1 MKRLLLGLLLISFL
15 IVAGVSAST
24 QVNYTAS
31 KGGVVNGGFETG
43 TGTATASGWVGS
55 ENYGW
60 YAYYDTLTGFVM
72 FDANYSHSGSKSL
85 LISST
90 GSASSGKF
98 ISAQNLGNEA
108 PYTRNLIPVKPST
121 VYRVSYW
128 IKTTSVS
135 TGVSQG
141 ATLSLDEFTET
152 AYNSVSYNTVGGYTT
167 GTNDW
172 SQKSY
177 TWTTASGTTRLKIRE
192 KLVGETGSAYYDD
205 IQIEEIVTDT
215 QSTAQV
221 VKPVVQGVT
230 SVDNIDQSL
239 DSGWA
244 AANTYALTNAVNEG
258 ATHIQTFTPTKAK
271 ITNISINCVATGT
284 AVTWTLAVHDASN
297 NVLSSNT
304 ITPVAGVNSIPVP
317 TLWTSGNLHFHV
329 YASATTG
336 TPTLK
341 AASANDLETGSYIE
355 YYAKNTEDVSVTVN
369 GVTANL
375 ISNGTAVGDATGLL
389 SGAIVDTD
397 KGFYNWTSS
406 RSTTDSTSPLSIYS
420 ASAGGNSIG
429 ANPIVG
435 NGWIYFQNSDITLL
449 GSANDATS
457 RVMIYKFNTMLPITG
472 ISINSTIYSSSTNS
486 KKLDIS
492 LDGSSWTELRNVT
505 GTGAVYY
512 SAANSTDIANG
523 ATTFYLRFIKTGTS
537 QFYIGLNSV
546 NATLNTTGLPTQ
558 SVIAGTNYYNISS
571 NGRADSASLDPS
583 MLVDVWL
590 MGQPPASSFTSN
602 VSSGIAPLP
611 VHFTDTSTGYPTSW
625 SWKVNGTQVATT
637 QNLDYTFV
645 PQGTHIVN
653 LTATNSGGSSI
664 STDKYIYANATLIAD
679 FVGAPLSGHATTD
692 VSFVDFSVGAGIYS
706 WDWTFG
712 DGGTSTER
720 NPTHPYSTA
729 GTFDVSLTIDGD
741 DGTNTTTMLAYIT
754 ITEASDINPDSTYR
768 FKPDNN
774 IISNLTLYNR
784 TIEMG
789 NVNNAT
795 YALGSTLFD
804 KDHIRVMRV
813 LPNATTY
820 GDIVLTSYSMDNT
833 TGIVNWNVTRPGGF
847 APIAAFVPILDIEML
862 YDRYSPGVTGAA
874 WGSGTLING
883 TYRNSFPV
891 TNLLDSPLTYSWTT
905 YSNFSVDNNAPIIFE
920 DTVTFTPI
928 ELNFTPNRW
937 LWDFGDG
944 NTTLLTTPSS
954 IAHIY
959 TGTPGTLNPS
969 LTAYRSENTAVT
981 NTTTL
986 YGAIVAAY
994 NTSYVHADFSATPI
1008 TGTPGVAVSFTD
1020 LSQWG
1025 STDAVSGRTYNW
1037 SFGDGLYSSSP
1048 YSDVT
1053 GDVLHVYPTVG
1064 VYSVNLTVN
1073 NTIDSDH
1080 VEKLNHI
1087 TVAISQVQQTT
1098 WYTPKQIGITAV
1110 YRDPAGIRIPNTTLT
1125 VTAIGSSIPTTA
1137 TTSMGESLQAL
1148 YGINPTAANL
1158 MLNNTLIMS
1167 GTTGGDGSVAFI
1179 VVATISYS
1187 VAVTDPA
1194 TGLVWTTTLFPS
1206 DPTGLYTVW
1215 VGELPYASLGNT
1227 TLTHMNAT
1235 RVYYTQPDIGNVT
1248 FHVDYQDISG
1258 YTTNVLFEIID
1269 AGNMTTVYSAN
1280 LGAPGTG
1287 VLQANYTLPN
1297 KMGYTYYWGYNATR
1311 DTP

>member
-1 MKRLLLGLLLISFL
+1 MKLSHKILIGLILIGMLVVPVSATVYGDNFAPIMSSNTL
-15 IVAGVSAST
+15 SNGVTGNTTSASSEYNTGAYGAWAAFDRNIYSSPTHGWVTKDNIVAGWLQIEMPTGKVLKKYTLSQSNFSSLAANAQAAPNQWNVNASNDGTTWTVLDT
-24 QVNYTAS
+24 QTGIPWDNTAS
-31 KGGVVNGGFETG
+31 VPQTFTISNTNSYKFYQIN
-43 TGTATASGWVGS
+43 ATANATNPAAALGIG
-55 ENYGW
+55 EW
-60 YAYYDTLTGFVM
+60 YLYDELVASFTPVT
-72 FDANYSHSGSKSL
+72 
-85 LISST
+85 ST
-90 GSASSGKF
+90 GSS
-98 ISAQNLGNEA
+98 
-108 PYTRNLIPVKPST
+108 PY
-121 VYRVSYW
+121 
-128 IKTTSVS
+128 
-135 TGVSQG
+135 
-141 ATLSLDEFTET
+141 
-152 AYNSVSYNTVGGYTT
+152 
-167 GTNDW
+167 
-172 SQKSY
+172 
-177 TWTTASGTTRLKIRE
+177 
-192 KLVGETGSAYYDD
+192 
-205 IQIEEIVTDT
+205 
-215 QSTAQV
+215 
-221 VKPVVQGVT
+221 GVT
-230 SVDNIDQSL
+230 
-239 DSGWA
+239 
-244 AANTYALTNAVNEG
+244 
-258 ATHIQTFTPTKAK
+258 
-271 ITNISINCVATGT
+271 
-284 AVTWTLAVHDASN
+284 
-297 NVLSSNT
+297 
-304 ITPVAGVNSIPVP
+304 
-317 TLWTSGNLHFHV
+317 
-329 YASATTG
+329 
-336 TPTLK
+336 
-341 AASANDLETGSYIE
+341 
-355 YYAKNTEDVSVTVN
+355 
-369 GVTANL
+369 
-375 ISNGTAVGDATGLL
+375 
-389 SGAIVDTD
+389 
-397 KGFYNWTSS
+397 
-406 RSTTDSTSPLSIYS
+406 
-420 ASAGGNSIG
+420 
-429 ANPIVG
+429 
-435 NGWIYFQNSDITLL
+435 
-449 GSANDATS
+449 
-457 RVMIYKFNTMLPITG
+457 
-472 ISINSTIYSSSTNS
+472 
-486 KKLDIS
+486 
-492 LDGSSWTELRNVT
+492 
-505 GTGAVYY
+505 
-512 SAANSTDIANG
+512 
-523 ATTFYLRFIKTGTS
+523 
-537 QFYIGLNSV
+537 
-546 NATLNTTGLPTQ
+546 
-558 SVIAGTNYYNISS
+558 
-571 NGRADSASLDPS
+571 
-583 MLVDVWL
+583 
-590 MGQPPASSFTSN
+590 
-602 VSSGIAPLP
+602 
-611 VHFTDTSTGYPTSW
+611 FTDTSTGSPTSW
-625 SWKVNGTQVATT
+625 NWNITGYGTNTSIYSTASTS
-637 QNLDYTFV
+637 QNPPFTFLT
-645 PQGTHIVN
+645 GNFTVN
-653 LTATNSGGSSI
+653 LTVTNPYGSNI
-664 STDKYIYANATLIAD
+664 STQVTWVNVSTPAPVASFTQNKTSGQSPLAVLFTDTSTARPMFWNWSVNSTDWTTRTWYNYTTSTNLVQTFTTAGIYNVTLSVQNITESPDISTVQHDVLVNATLIAD

-692 VSFVDFSVGAGIYS
+692 VSFVDFSVGGGIYS
-706 WDWTFG
+706 WDWDFG

-720 NPTHPYSTA
+720 NPTHPYSTT
-729 GTFDVSLTIDGD
+729 GTFDVSLTIDGA
-741 DGTNTTTMLAYIT
+741 DGTNTTTMPGYIT

-847 APIAAFVPILDIEML
+847 APIAAFVPILDIEMF

-986 YGAIVAAY
+986 YGAIVTAW
-994 NTSYVHADFSATPI
+994 NTSYVKADFSATPI

-1125 VTAIGSSIPTTA
+1125 VTAIGSSIPATA
-1137 TTSMGESLQAL
+1137 TTSTGESLQAL

-1194 TGLVWTTTLFPS
+1194 TGLIWTTTLFPS

-1235 RVYYTQPDIGNVT
+1235 RIYYTQPDIGNVT
-1248 FHVDYQDISG
+1248 FHIDYQDISG
-1258 YTTNVLFEIID
+1258 YTTNVLFEVID